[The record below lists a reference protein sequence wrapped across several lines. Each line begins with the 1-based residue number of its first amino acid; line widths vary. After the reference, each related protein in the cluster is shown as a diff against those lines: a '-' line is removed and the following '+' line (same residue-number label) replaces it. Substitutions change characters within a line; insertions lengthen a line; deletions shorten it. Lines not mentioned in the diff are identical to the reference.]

1 MRENPPD
8 GPSDRAAKTKDSI
21 LDGSLDS
28 GSVRTM
34 SEAGDQFLQ
43 KGEPKIEAS
52 EVATDE

>member
-28 GSVRTM
+28 GSIQTVGG
-34 SEAGDQFLQ
+34 AGDQFLQ
-43 KGEPKIEAS
+43 KGELKIEAS
-52 EVATDE
+52 EVARDE